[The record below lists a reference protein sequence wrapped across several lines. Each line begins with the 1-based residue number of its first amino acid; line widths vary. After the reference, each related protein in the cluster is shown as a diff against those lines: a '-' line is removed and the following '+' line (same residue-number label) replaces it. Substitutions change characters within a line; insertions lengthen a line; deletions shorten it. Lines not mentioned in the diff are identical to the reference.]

1 MSVAL
6 LVSVLS
12 QGALWSILALGV
24 FLSYRVL
31 GVADL
36 SVEGTFPLG
45 AAVSVSMISLGYSP
59 WITVLVAT
67 LAGLAAGLV
76 TGLLH
81 TKFKIPSL
89 LAGILVMSGLY
100 SVNLRVMGK
109 ANISLLGEPTV
120 FSFLQ
125 SLGIQ
130 RSIAVLIV
138 AVVVVIV
145 LVLLLYWFFG
155 TELGMAIR
163 SSGFNPQMVRSLG
176 FDTEKFILLG
186 LALSNAL
193 VAISGALMAQNNGYA
208 DSGMGIGTIVTGL
221 AAVII
226 GQVIFGQTSFKLSLV
241 SVLVGAAIYRAIIA
255 FVLELGMHP
264 SDLKLITSIVVA
276 AAMIIPEIRKGR
288 IPNPLKRGVR

>member
-1 MSVAL
+1 MSVSL

-31 GVADL
+31 DLADL

-45 AAVSVSMISLGYSP
+45 AAVSVTMITMGYPP
-59 WITVLVAT
+59 WVTVIVAT
-67 LAGLAAGLV
+67 LTGLLAGLV

-81 TKFKIPSL
+81 TKLKIPSL
-89 LAGILVMSGLY
+89 LSGILVMSGLY
-100 SVNLRVMGK
+100 SVNLRIMGK
-109 ANISLLGEPTV
+109 ANVSLLMEPTV
-120 FSFLQ
+120 FSFLEN
-125 SLGIQ
+125 LGIQ
-130 RSIAVLIV
+130 RSVAVLIV
-138 AVVVVIV
+138 AVAV
-145 LVLLLYWFFG
+145 VLLLVFFLYWFFG

-163 SSGFNPQMVRSLG
+163 ASGFNAQMVRSLG
-176 FDTEKFILLG
+176 FDTEKFVLMG
-186 LALSNAL
+186 LALSNGL
-193 VAISGALMAQNNGYA
+193 VALSGALMAQNNGFA

-241 SVLVGAAIYRAIIA
+241 SVLVGTVIYRAIIA

-264 SDLKLITSIVVA
+264 SDLKLLTSVVVTI
-276 AAMIIPEIRKGR
+276 AMVVPEIRKGR
-288 IPNPLKRGVR
+288 IPNPLKRGA

>member
-31 GVADL
+31 GLADL

-45 AAVSVSMISLGYSP
+45 AAVSVSMLTMGYSP
-59 WITVLVAT
+59 WLTVLVAT
-67 LAGLAAGLV
+67 LAGLVAGLV

-100 SVNLRVMGK
+100 SVNLRIMGK
-109 ANISLLGEPTV
+109 ANISLLGEDTV
-120 FSFLQ
+120 FTLLQ
-125 SLGIQ
+125 SWGIH
-130 RSIAVLIV
+130 RNVAVLIV
-138 AVVVVIV
+138 AVVVVTV
-145 LVLLLYWFFG
+145 LVLILYWFFG

-163 SSGFNPQMVRSLG
+163 ASGFNPQMVRSLG
-176 FDTEKFILLG
+176 FDTEKFVLLG
-186 LALSNAL
+186 LALGNAL
-193 VAISGALMAQNNGYA
+193 VALSGALMAQNNGYA

-226 GQVIFGQTSFKLSLV
+226 GQVIFGQTSFKLSLI

-276 AAMIIPEIRKGR
+276 AAMIIPEMRKGN
-288 IPNPLKRGVR
+288 IPNPLKRGAR